1 MAKLSGDQKKFYEN
15 ILDTSK
21 REIDGLNEEI
31 QKELAAVKEKIT
43 RLNAE
48 IKAVRQIYDGACLRL
63 GVENEL
69 AKRDGGEEASGES
82 EEEEYNVDEELVEV
96 PDEEEIEY

>member
-1 MAKLSGDQKKFYEN
+1 MASLSGDQKKFYESV
-15 ILDTSK
+15 LKTSK
-21 REIDGLNEEI
+21 DEVDILNEEI
-31 QKELAAVKEKIT
+31 QKELASVKEKIT

-69 AKRDGGEEASGES
+69 LKESDEPGEVEDDDYNL
-82 EEEEYNVDEELVEV
+82 EEDLVEV
-96 PDEEEIEY
+96 TDEEEIEY

>member
-1 MAKLSGDQKKFYEN
+1 MASLSGDQKKFYESV
-15 ILDTSK
+15 LKTSK
-21 REIDGLNEEI
+21 EEVDVLNEEI

-69 AKRDGGEEASGES
+69 LKESDEPGEVEDDDYNL
-82 EEEEYNVDEELVEV
+82 EEDLVEV
-96 PDEEEIEY
+96 TDEEEIEY